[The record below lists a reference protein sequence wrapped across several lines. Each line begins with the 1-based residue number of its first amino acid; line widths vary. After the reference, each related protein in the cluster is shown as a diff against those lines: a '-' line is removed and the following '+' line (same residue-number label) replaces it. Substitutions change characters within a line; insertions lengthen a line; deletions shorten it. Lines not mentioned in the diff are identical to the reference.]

1 MRKLLYNTSIKT
13 IEVLKTHIFKFFI
26 VSESLFLEKL
36 IANRIYL
43 CNFALAFT
51 KISTRNMK
59 LIADSGSTKTD
70 WCMISGKD
78 IVARVNT
85 QGINPFHQDK
95 NVIEKVIRTELLP
108 SIDVPVEVV
117 DAVYFYGAGC
127 VDAVIPAMTET
138 LQYIFQSA
146 KIVEVHSDLVAAA
159 RSLFGQENGIAC
171 ILGTGSNSCLY
182 KNGKI
187 TANIPPL
194 GYILGDEGS
203 GAALGRLFFNGIFK
217 GGLPE
222 EIRDLYMKE
231 TGYTYSNIINKV
243 YREPLANRFLASVS
257 AFINAH
263 KSEYPQLQELV
274 INNFRAFF
282 QNNIARYN
290 NVRLK
295 VGAIG
300 SIAYYYKKELCKA
313 AELEGY
319 EFSDIEKAPMGGLL
333 SYHSEL

>member
-36 IANRIYL
+36 IAN
-43 CNFALAFT
+43 
-51 KISTRNMK
+51 TRNMK

-70 WCMISGKD
+70 GCMISGKD

-108 SIDVPVEVV
+108 SIGVPVEVV

-263 KSEYPQLQELV
+263 KNEYPQLQELV

-295 VGAIG
+295 VGAVG

>member
-108 SIDVPVEVV
+108 SIGVPVEVV

-146 KIVEVHSDLVAAA
+146 KTLSADII
-159 RSLFGQENGIAC
+159 SL
-171 ILGTGSNSCLY
+171 

-263 KSEYPQLQELV
+263 KNEYPQLQELV

-295 VGAIG
+295 VGAVG